1 MAHKKGMGSSKNGRD
16 SNAKRLGFKVS
27 DGQSILSG
35 GIILKQRGTKVHPG
49 VNVKRANDDSLFAT
63 NDGIVKFAN
72 KGKKRKIVS
81 VIPN

>member
-1 MAHKKGMGSSKNGRD
+1 MAHKRGMGSSKNGRD
-16 SNAKRLGFKVS
+16 SNAKRVGVKVS